1 MKVRTCVVFFLQIVR
16 NKEKGQNLY
25 SYKHI
30 YTCVCSYRHSDLTN
44 DSKECRAEKVM
55 LIHTVLPAPTLC
67 EHEPTEKAAEKSTPQ
82 ANEHSCWRTTYI
94 FQIGRS
100 VFNMNSKWSLGF
112 TISESSCTFELS
124 STSLLRIM
132 SKADRNNVSSICAH
146 IAHL

>member
-1 MKVRTCVVFFLQIVR
+1 MLFFFFRLSEIKKKDRIYIHV
-16 NKEKGQNLY
+16 
-25 SYKHI
+25 SI
-30 YTCVCSYRHSDLTN
+30 YTHVCSYRHSDLTN

-100 VFNMNSKWSLGF
+100 VFNMNSK
-112 TISESSCTFELS
+112 
-124 STSLLRIM
+124 
-132 SKADRNNVSSICAH
+132 
-146 IAHL
+146 